1 MQANSERQVNLVGDR
16 SRWVGAIK
24 TIISSLNGAV
34 KFILGQFIPKQN
46 SVSYKGEF
54 MMRLLSEVGLW

>member
-24 TIISSLNGAV
+24 TIISSLNGGV
-34 KFILGQFIPKQN
+34 KFILG
-46 SVSYKGEF
+46 
-54 MMRLLSEVGLW
+54 